1 MTPKEECEVLMDE
14 LIKIALNF
22 LNKSEEFYP
31 FGGVMKT
38 NGIVEY
44 VAFHDGKEFPSSED
58 VKMGLIE
65 ALHQRA
71 LDCEIKA
78 TGIVWDATKVL
89 CPDNTKSDAVIINLE
104 HCDDYSVSVV
114 YPYKKTFFR
123 KIKWK
128 APFAGLGD
136 KNIFP

>member
-58 VKMGLIE
+58 VKMGLI
-65 ALHQRA
+65 
-71 LDCEIKA
+71 
-78 TGIVWDATKVL
+78 GIVWDATKVL